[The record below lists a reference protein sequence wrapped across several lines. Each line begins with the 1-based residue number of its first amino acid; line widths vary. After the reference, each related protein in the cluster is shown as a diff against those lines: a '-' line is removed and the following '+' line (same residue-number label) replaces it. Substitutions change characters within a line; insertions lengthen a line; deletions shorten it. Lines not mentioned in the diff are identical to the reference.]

1 MKTCSVWSR
10 RRDQYQSDNRETNNK
25 IKPFKHKVFKQNWPN
40 IIFFK
45 HILLT
50 SLWLLLLLCPDQ
62 SAVYTFCI
70 QAMYTDPG
78 PQEISSLYRYQGT
91 DYVQQKKQYNQ
102 TINPQENS
110 VVWFLWFFRDYGTCR
125 KTQKLWHKST

>member
-1 MKTCSVWSR
+1 MKTCSVWSK

-25 IKPFKHKVFKQNWPN
+25 IKAFKHKVFKQNWPN

-50 SLWLLLLLCPDQ
+50 SLWLLLLLCPHQ

-102 TINPQENS
+102 TINLQENS
-110 VVWFLWFFRDYGTCR
+110 VVWFLWFSHDDGTCR
-125 KTQKLWHKST
+125 NTHKIWHKST

>member
-1 MKTCSVWSR
+1 MKTCSVWSK

-25 IKPFKHKVFKQNWPN
+25 TKPFKHKVFKQNWPN

-45 HILLT
+45 HILLP
-50 SLWLLLLLCPDQ
+50 SLWWLLLLCPDQ

-78 PQEISSLYRYQGT
+78 PQEISSLYRYRGT
-91 DYVQQKKQYNQ
+91 YYVQQKKQYNQ
-102 TINPQENS
+102 TINP
-110 VVWFLWFFRDYGTCR
+110 
-125 KTQKLWHKST
+125 